1 MYYTILFRRPK
12 INTEEVIETEV
23 QKYKMGSF
31 NISLKEIISLNRFS
45 EIINIICNIIT
56 NFIDSNANTTFKPL
70 SKTRTPS

>member
-31 NISLKEIISLNRFS
+31 NISLKEIIALNRFS
-45 EIINIICNIIT
+45 EITNIICNIIT
-56 NFIDSNANTTFKPL
+56 NFIDSIDLQTFK
-70 SKTRTPS
+70 